1 MSGNF
6 VEHRYIKK
14 SSIEHRD
21 YQDNL
26 AKQAISENCLIVL
39 PTGLGKTT
47 VALHVIAEF
56 LSRGKG
62 GVLFL
67 APTRVLAHQH
77 YEFLKKNLL
86 IDDVAL
92 VTGEDL
98 LAKRKKLWINSVICA
113 TPEIVK
119 NDLDR
124 QIVSPEQFS
133 LVIFDEAHR
142 TVGDYAYSG
151 IAERFA
157 NTDVRI
163 IGMTAT
169 LPSEKQKAEEMIKIL
184 KIASIAQRTEESPDV
199 SPYVQQTETQWITV
213 DLSPEMKEIQVLIKA
228 TIDSRYL
235 ELKRLGLN
243 LSGSRSMSELLRIRE
258 FVLRQNRRAAKPLFT
273 AIRLIHALNVFESHG
288 VTSFLRFCERT
299 QEKKGVGIRDLFEND
314 MNFGKAVRLAK
325 QAQEKGIEHSKIDKL
340 REVLQGISGKA
351 LVFTSYRDSV
361 DVIHQKLNELGIPAG
376 FLIGKAGETGLKQKK
391 QIETIQKFR
400 DGEYKVL
407 IATRVGEEG
416 LDISEVNLVIFFDN
430 VPSSIRY
437 VQRKGRTGRKDFG
450 KLVVLIAK
458 DTTDETY
465 YWIGKRK
472 VTAAKGMGEKMNK
485 FLEQQDTQKV
495 KTKTG
500 LDSFF

>member
-1 MSGNF
+1 MSSNF
-6 VEHRYIKK
+6 VEHKYIKK

-56 LSRGKG
+56 LLRGKG
-62 GVLFL
+62 GILFL

-77 YEFLKKNLL
+77 YEFLKNNLL

-124 QIVSPEQFS
+124 QIVSPDQFS

-151 IAERFA
+151 IAERFT
-157 NTDVRI
+157 NMDIRI

-169 LPSEKQKAEEMIKIL
+169 LPSEKQKAEEMIKTL

-213 DLSPEMKEIQVLIKA
+213 ELSPEMKEIQALIKA
-228 TIDSRYL
+228 TLDSRYL
-235 ELKRLGLN
+235 ELKKLGLN
-243 LSGSRSMSELLRIRE
+243 LSGSRSMSELLRVRE

-314 MNFGKAVRLAK
+314 LNFGKAVRLAK
-325 QAQEKGIEHSKIDKL
+325 QAQAKGIEHSKIDKL

-361 DVIHQKLNELGIPAG
+361 DVIHQKLNEIGIPAG

-391 QIETIQKFR
+391 QIETIQKFK
-400 DGEYKVL
+400 DDEYKVL

-416 LDISEVNLVIFFDN
+416 LDISEVNLVVFFDN

-437 VQRKGRTGRKDFG
+437 IQRKGRTGRKDFG

-485 FLEQQDTQKV
+485 FLEQQDTPKA
-495 KTKTG
+495 KAG